1 MTNAVPIIENT
12 PTFSGNMRIRL
23 KDRILLFRFLVI
35 VNLILGGWYLK
46 WRMFNSVNF
55 NALWLAIPLL
65 LAEIYSY
72 IGGVMF
78 FIGLWRPIVRDVK
91 SLRQMCP
98 ALPESEWPHVDVFI
112 TCYSE
117 PVEMVRETAKA
128 ALNLDYP
135 ATKLKVYLLDDGNSP
150 QMRQMSEQ
158 LCVADL
164 QMPQLRAV
172 ADDIN
177 AQRLQLKAKLQ
188 HLQSLVSEIAAG
200 EEQLKSHTLTV
211 ETQRENAQVALDWYD
226 QLKQPQIPLRTWLE
240 LQTVLGEG
248 FDNVL
253 KYAHKELPANTPID
267 LELNISSHTLILQ
280 IWDRGPGLDNPDKIF
295 KSLEDVDLM
304 AEGERGFGIMSQ
316 FTDFISYNPTL
327 DQRQCLIAIKFYEP
341 EDNLGQDQTHQS
353 TGYFHSLQQ
362 TTRLL
367 NQQYG
372 SATEHL
378 QAEVKRIQ
386 RAIEQKEQDLIDLA
400 RSRYIARPKPK
411 GKPHHAKA
419 GNINYALFSGET
431 TGDLIL
437 TLDADHIPKPHFLQR
452 VLPYF
457 FDYSMQDGV
466 YKDSDI
472 AFVQTPQ
479 DFYNLP
485 PGDPFGH
492 QARLFYG
499 PIQQGKDGMS
509 SAFYTG
515 TNAVLRREALVST
528 GLRNFADEYLE
539 DQQRLEEFE
548 LVGGVSSASITE
560 DMNTAMRLHA
570 AGWKSVYHHEVLA
583 VGLAPDDLSSTLKQ
597 RLRWAQGTVQV
608 LLRENPLTKKGLTIW
623 QQLQYFQTMYSYF
636 SGFFTLIFIACPI
649 LYFFTG
655 AIPVQTYGLAFAI
668 HFVPAFIL
676 NRITFIAAA
685 WGIKKSELW
694 RAEQFAIALFPLFI
708 QAVWGVLTGRPAKF
722 QVTPKQRQSG
732 MYIGLVIPQIT
743 VVVLTAL
750 GILWSLIR
758 YLTGSLE
765 NPSLHVLNAAWAIY
779 NVSLIWAL
787 IKAAIWQPPTSNSTA
802 PEFVNT

>member
-1 MTNAVPIIENT
+1 MTNAVSIIENV
-12 PTFSGNMRIRL
+12 PAFSGNIRIRL
-23 KDRILLFRFLVI
+23 KDRTLLFRFLVI
-35 VNLILGGWYLK
+35 VNLIFGGWYLQ
-46 WRMFNSVNF
+46 WRIFNSVNF

-78 FIGLWRPIVRDVK
+78 FIGLWRPIVREVK
-91 SLRQMCP
+91 PLRHMRP
-98 ALPESEWPHVDVFI
+98 TLPESEWPSIDVFI
-112 TCYSE
+112 TCYNE
-117 PVEMVRETAKA
+117 PVEMVRETAEA

-135 ATKLKVYLLDDGNSP
+135 ATKLKVYVLDDGNSP
-150 QMRQMSEQ
+150 PMRQMSEQ
-158 LCVADL
+158 LCIADL
-164 QMPQLRAV
+164 QTPQLRAA
-172 ADDIN
+172 ADGIN
-177 AQRLQLKAKLQ
+177 AQRLQLKTKLQ

-200 EEQLKSHTLTV
+200 EEALKSHTLTV
-211 ETQRENAQVALDWYD
+211 ETKRENVQVALDWFD
-226 QLKQPQIPLRTWLE
+226 QLKQPQISIRTWLE

-253 KYAHKELPANTPID
+253 KYAHKDLPANTPID
-267 LELNISSHTLILQ
+267 LELNISSNAIILQ
-280 IWDRGPGLDNPDKIF
+280 IWDRGPGLDDPDKIF
-295 KSLEDVDLM
+295 KSLNEVDLM
-304 AEGERGFGIMSQ
+304 AEGERGFGIMSEC
-316 FTDFISYNPTL
+316 TDFISYNPTF
-327 DQRQCLIAIKFYEP
+327 DQRQCLIAIKFYKP
-341 EDNLGQDQTHQS
+341 EGNLGQDQTHQF
-353 TGYFHSLQQ
+353 TGYLHSLQQ
-362 TTRLL
+362 TTCLL

-372 SATEHL
+372 SATEYL
-378 QAEVKRIQ
+378 QAGVKRIQ
-386 RAIEQKEQDLIDLA
+386 EAIDQKEQDLIGLA

-457 FDYSMQDGV
+457 FDYSMQYGA
-466 YKDSDI
+466 YKDNDI

-515 TNAVLRREALVST
+515 TNAILRREALVTT
-528 GLRNFADEYLE
+528 GLQNFADEYLE
-539 DQQRLEEFE
+539 NQKRLEEFE

-608 LLRENPLTKKGLTIW
+608 LLQENPLTKKGLTIW

-636 SGFFTLIFIACPI
+636 SGFFTLIFIACPLI
-649 LYFFTG
+649 YFFTG
-655 AIPVQTYGLAFAI
+655 VIPVQTYGLAFAI
-668 HFVPAFIL
+668 HFVPAFVL

-685 WGIKKSELW
+685 WGIKQSELW

-708 QAVWGVLTGRPAKF
+708 KAVWSVFTGRPAQF

-732 MYIGLVIPQIT
+732 VYIGLVIPQLT
-743 VVVLTAL
+743 VVILTFL
-750 GILWSLIR
+750 GISWSLFR
-758 YLTGSLE
+758 YATGSLD
-765 NPSLHVLNAAWAIY
+765 NPGLHLLNSAWAIY
-779 NVSLIWAL
+779 NVSLTWVL
-787 IKAAIWQPPTSNSTA
+787 IKAAIWQPPTTTQL
-802 PEFVNT
+802 E

>member
-12 PTFSGNMRIRL
+12 PAFSGNIRIRL
-23 KDRILLFRFLVI
+23 KDRTLLFRFLVI
-35 VNLILGGWYLK
+35 VNLIFGGWYLQ
-46 WRMFNSVNF
+46 WRIFNSVNF
-55 NALWLAIPLL
+55 NALWLALPLL

-78 FIGLWRPIVRDVK
+78 FIGLWRPIIRDVK
-91 SLRQMCP
+91 SLRQMRP

-112 TCYSE
+112 TCYNE
-117 PVEMVRETAKA
+117 PVEMVKETAHA
-128 ALNLDYP
+128 VLDFDYP
-135 ATKLKVYLLDDGNSP
+135 ATKLKVYVLDDGHSP
-150 QMRQMSEQ
+150 QMRQMAEQ
-158 LCVADL
+158 LCIADL
-164 QMPQLRAV
+164 QTPQLRAA

-177 AQRLQLKAKLQ
+177 SQRLQLEARLQ
-188 HLQSLVSEIAAG
+188 HLECLKTEVAKG
-200 EEQLKSHTLTV
+200 EQEMNTHRFTLAT
-211 ETQRENAQVALDWYD
+211 NAQSSRLALAWFE
-226 QLKQPQIPLRTWLE
+226 QLKQPHIPNRSWIE
-240 LQTVLGEG
+240 LQTVLGEAV
-248 FDNVL
+248 DNIP
-253 KYAHKELPANTPID
+253 KYAHRNLPPNTPFD
-267 LELNISSHTLILQ
+267 LELTVLSNVLILQ
-280 IWDRGPGLDNPDKIF
+280 IWDRGPGLDDPDKIF
-295 KSLEDVDLM
+295 KSLDDIDPM
-304 AEGERGFGIMSQ
+304 AEGGRGFGIMSQ
-316 FTDFISYNPTL
+316 LTDFLSYSSTP
-327 DQRQCLIAIKFYEP
+327 DQRRCLLAIKFFDAAETL
-341 EDNLGQDQTHQS
+341 EDDRAQRLA
-353 TGYFHSLQQ
+353 GYFHSLQQ
-362 TTRLL
+362 STLL
-367 NQQYG
+367 
-372 SATEHL
+372 L
-378 QAEVKRIQ
+378 QHKYESVADYLGAEIEAVKK
-386 RAIEQKEQDLIDLA
+386 AIEKKQQDLIDLA
-400 RSRYIARPKPK
+400 RSRYIARPKPE

-457 FDYSMQDGV
+457 YSYNLQAGA
-466 YKDSDI
+466 YEGSDI

-515 TNAVLRREALVST
+515 TNAVLRREALVTT
-528 GLRNFADEYLE
+528 GLQNFADEYLL
-539 DQQRLEEFE
+539 DQNRLDEFE

-583 VGLAPDDLSSTLKQ
+583 LGLAPDDLSSTLKQ

-608 LLRENPLTKKGLTIW
+608 LLQENPFTKKGLTLW

-636 SGFFTLIFIACPI
+636 SGFFILIFIACPLI
-649 LYFFTG
+649 YFFTE
-655 AIPVQTYGLAFAI
+655 AIPVQTYGAAFAI

-708 QAVWGVLTGRPAKF
+708 KAVWSVFTGRPVKF

-732 MYIGLVIPQIT
+732 KYVGLVIPQLTIVILT
-743 VVVLTAL
+743 VL
-750 GILWSLIR
+750 GISLSLFR
-758 YLTGSLE
+758 YATGNLD
-765 NPSLHVLNAAWAIY
+765 NPGLHLLNSAWAIY
-779 NVSLIWAL
+779 NVSLIWVL
-787 IKAAIWQPPTSNSTA
+787 IKAAIWQPPTTESVATELAKS
-802 PEFVNT
+802 

>member
-12 PTFSGNMRIRL
+12 PAFSGNVRIRL
-23 KDRILLFRFLVI
+23 KDRTLLFRFLVI
-35 VNLILGGWYLK
+35 INLIFGGWYLQ
-46 WRMFNSVNF
+46 WRILNSVNF
-55 NALWLAIPLL
+55 SALWLAVPLL

-72 IGGVMF
+72 IGGIMF

-91 SLRQMCP
+91 PLRQMRP
-98 ALPESEWPHVDVFI
+98 ALPEAEWPRVDVFI
-112 TCYSE
+112 TCYNE
-117 PVEMVRETAKA
+117 PVEMVRETARA
-128 ALNLDYP
+128 ALNMDYP
-135 ATKLKVYLLDDGNSP
+135 ATKLKVYVLDDGNSP

-158 LCVADL
+158 LCIGDL
-164 QMPQLRAV
+164 QTPQLRAA

-177 AQRLQLKAKLQ
+177 SQRLHFKAQLQ
-188 HLQSLVSEIAAG
+188 HLQSLASEIAAG
-200 EEQLKSHTLTV
+200 EETLKSHRLTL
-211 ETQRENAQVALDWYD
+211 ETKRENAQVALDWFG
-226 QLKQPQIPLRTWLE
+226 QLQQPHIPMKPWLE

-248 FDNVL
+248 VDNVL
-253 KYAHKELPANTPID
+253 KYAHKDLPPTTPID
-267 LELNISSHTLILQ
+267 LELNISSNVLVLQ

-304 AEGERGFGIMSQ
+304 DEGGRGFGIMSQ
-316 FTDFISYNPTL
+316 FTDFISYNPTP
-327 DQRQCLIAIKFYEP
+327 DQRQCLIAIKFFSP
-341 EDNLGQDQTHQS
+341 EATGIQDQTQQLA
-353 TGYFHSLQQ
+353 GYLHSLQQ
-362 TTRLL
+362 STRLL
-367 NQQYG
+367 NHKYG
-372 SATEHL
+372 SVTDYLKAEIKAL
-378 QAEVKRIQ
+378 QRT
-386 RAIEQKEQDLIDLA
+386 IEQKEQDLIDLA
-400 RSRYIARPKPK
+400 RNRYIARPKPK

-452 VLPYF
+452 ALPYF
-457 FDYSMQDGV
+457 FDYSMQDGA

-515 TNAVLRREALVST
+515 TNAVLRREALVTT
-528 GLRNFADEYLE
+528 GLQNFADEYIA
-539 DQQRLEEFE
+539 DQKRLEEFE

-608 LLRENPLTKKGLTIW
+608 LLQENPLTKKGLTVW

-636 SGFFTLIFIACPI
+636 SGFFTLIFIACPLI
-649 LYFFTG
+649 YFFTE

-676 NRITFIAAA
+676 NRITFMAAA
-685 WGIKKSELW
+685 WGIKKEELW

-708 QAVWGVLTGRPAKF
+708 KAVWSVFTGRSVKF

-732 MYIGLVIPQIT
+732 MYVGLVIPQLT
-743 VVVLTAL
+743 VVALTIL
-750 GILWSLIR
+750 GISWSLIR
-758 YLTGSLE
+758 YAMGTLD
-765 NPSLHVLNAAWAIY
+765 NPGLHLLNSAWAIY

-787 IKAAIWQPPTSNSTA
+787 IKAAIWQPPTAESAST
-802 PEFVNT
+802 ELVNT